1 MDTPILGIDLGTTN
15 SLVAYW
21 QDGKAQLVKNALG
34 SVLTPSVVS
43 VDDDGSILVGAA
55 ARERLISHPQATAAS
70 FKRYMGSSKRYRLGR
85 RHEFSPEEL
94 SALVLGSLK
103 ADAEAAFGAR
113 VTDAVITVPAY
124 FNDTQRKATRHA
136 AELAGLN
143 VRRLLNEPTAAAMA
157 YGLHQGDGDR
167 KFLVLDL
174 GGGTFDVTLLDMFS
188 GIMEVR
194 ASAGD
199 NMLGGEDFTELLI
212 RGFGGA
218 HPKADLA
225 SAQGPLY
232 AAAER
237 AKQALNSGDADM
249 QLTVGGE
256 TLNWHITGADWE
268 QRCAPLLERCRAPI
282 EQTLRDAGVRAASL
296 DDIILVGGATRMG
309 ILRKAMARLFGR
321 FPTTGLNPD
330 ETIAIGAA
338 IQAGLVAQD
347 QALEEVVMTDVAPYS
362 LGVETSIQTSEQH
375 YESGVFSPIIE
386 RNTVIPVSRME
397 TYYPMQNNQSA
408 LLFKIYQGEAHLVR
422 DNIYLG
428 EINIPLPDYRDPEQM
443 PAEVRFTYDVSGLLE
458 VDVHLPADGSTHQL
472 TIHNSGVNL
481 DAAAL
486 QAAHEKLAKLKIHP
500 RDQAENRTLLA
511 RAERLY
517 TQRLGEDRQY
527 IGQRIAIFTAALNS
541 QDERLIR
548 EAAQEM
554 QEFLQHMDDDFWQ

>member
-194 ASAGD
+194 ATTCSAAKTSP
-199 NMLGGEDFTELLI
+199 NCSS
-212 RGFGGA
+212 GA
-218 HPKADLA
+218 LA
-225 SAQGPLY
+225 AHIP
-232 AAAER
+232 R
-237 AKQALNSGDADM
+237 
-249 QLTVGGE
+249 LT
-256 TLNWHITGADWE
+256 LPA
-268 QRCAPLLERCRAPI
+268 C
-282 EQTLRDAGVRAASL
+282 
-296 DDIILVGGATRMG
+296 
-309 ILRKAMARLFGR
+309 
-321 FPTTGLNPD
+321 
-330 ETIAIGAA
+330 
-338 IQAGLVAQD
+338 
-347 QALEEVVMTDVAPYS
+347 
-362 LGVETSIQTSEQH
+362 
-375 YESGVFSPIIE
+375 
-386 RNTVIPVSRME
+386 
-397 TYYPMQNNQSA
+397 
-408 LLFKIYQGEAHLVR
+408 R
-422 DNIYLG
+422 DN
-428 EINIPLPDYRDPEQM
+428 
-443 PAEVRFTYDVSGLLE
+443 
-458 VDVHLPADGSTHQL
+458 STPPP
-472 TIHNSGVNL
+472 S
-481 DAAAL
+481 A
-486 QAAHEKLAKLKIHP
+486 P
-500 RDQAENRTLLA
+500 NR
-511 RAERLY
+511 R
-517 TQRLGEDRQY
+517 
-527 IGQRIAIFTAALNS
+527 
-541 QDERLIR
+541 
-548 EAAQEM
+548 
-554 QEFLQHMDDDFWQ
+554 